1 MNMKN
6 DKRVFL
12 FNHDVIYYELH
23 IKIGVI
29 ISLLISIF
37 LFFVFPK
44 NKTEKKEIPYFRE
57 PLITVID
64 IPNTQQSMQSAP
76 PIPAAPVI
84 SNLLILIDDP
94 EILPD
99 VVIKEASTQKNGTTE
114 GTSKGSGKTGVYEAS
129 SFPFVPRQ
137 ILEVVP
143 KNEDDSEGFVKVR
156 VLVGV
161 DGYVRE
167 HKILS
172 NTTKSEVCLRNVVNA
187 VYKSRWQPIAIEGEK
202 VEYWIEKTYAF
213 N

>member
-1 MNMKN
+1 MNMQNK
-6 DKRVFL
+6 KRVFL
-12 FNHDVIYYELH
+12 FNYDVIYYELH
-23 IKIGVI
+23 IKVGVV

-44 NKTEKKEIPYFRE
+44 NKTEKKEIPYFYE

-64 IPNTQQSMQSAP
+64 IPNTKQSLQSAP

-84 SNLLILIDDP
+84 SNLLLPVEDP

-99 VVIKEASTQKNGTTE
+99 VVVKEASSHKSGTVE

-143 KNEDDSEGFVKVR
+143 KNEDDSEGFVKIR